1 MGAEKCKFIK
11 NKVSVVTPV
20 FNGESHLERMLDS
33 ILGQT
38 YQELEMILVDDGS
51 TDNTALVAEG
61 CQKKFEDKGL
71 EFRIIKA
78 EHRNA
83 SAAINQG
90 LPYVTGEYLVW
101 QDSDDI
107 L

>member
-33 ILGQT
+33 ILRQT

-71 EFRIIKA
+71 EFR
-78 EHRNA
+78 
-83 SAAINQG
+83 
-90 LPYVTGEYLVW
+90 
-101 QDSDDI
+101 
-107 L
+107 

>member
-61 CQKKFEDKGL
+61 CQKKFEDK
-71 EFRIIKA
+71 
-78 EHRNA
+78 
-83 SAAINQG
+83 
-90 LPYVTGEYLVW
+90 V
-101 QDSDDI
+101 
-107 L
+107 